1 METDKGISNVN
12 LNDEDITRCL
22 ECNLIC
28 LIRTKY
34 KKGQLYINYKC
45 ENGHSGE
52 KLFQN
57 YLKEY
62 KFYSLYNEKCKCG
75 KCPKDDKNN
84 FFYCSKCKMFLCNI
98 CQNKHPN
105 GDKHDVINYKR
116 YDSLCTNHSNFFDS
130 YCIECEKNIC
140 SFCRK
145 EVIHKGHNFINLF
158 DIDLS
163 DDTIMNFRKEIEEL
177 KEKINNLDLIK
188 TLIDSAIDDLKMLND
203 VEIKLREI
211 ILNTYLY
218 ENRQKNLNYYVIKN
232 LKNCQLTNLNK
243 IEFYNTI
250 YNEGDIYLQKLKN
263 MKTIQTNNFITIY
276 NKKIINHFEQLKD
289 GRLAICNNDNELK
302 IYDIDTF
309 EEEISII
316 LHNNYINS
324 FIQLKNGKI
333 ITCSTDNSMQIIQL
347 NKYDYKLEQNLKGHS
362 DIIKK
367 VIEINENMIIS
378 ISYDKTIIIWE
389 LDTTNDYHYYK
400 TIKSINIEETGNI
413 YPINENEFVSLE
425 YNKAI
430 LKFWKIDDYSI
441 HTTIK
446 EIYSSN
452 VNYNNNICLLDKDI
466 LGVGGRDNYG
476 IYLIRISKYELIE
489 NITSLYSI
497 NSIIKCKNNID
508 DNNFFLCSGYY
519 KGQTISIYKYKNEK
533 LELTKQ
539 IYNAHSNEICLCIEL
554 ERKNKEIIIASME
567 YNKNFIKLWNI

>member
-12 LNDEDITRCL
+12 LNDDDITRCL

-105 GDKHDVINYKR
+105 GDKHDLINYKR
-116 YDSLCTNHSNFFDS
+116 YDSLCTNHSNLFDS

-140 SFCRK
+140 SFCK
-145 EVIHKGHNFINLF
+145 KDHKGHNFINLYDF
-158 DIDLS
+158 DVS
-163 DDTIMNFRKEIEEL
+163 DNTIMNFKKEIEEL

-188 TLIDSAIDDLKMLND
+188 TLLDSAFEDLRMLND
-203 VEIKLREI
+203 FEIKLREI

-232 LKNCQLTNLNK
+232 LKNCQLTNINK
-243 IEFYNTI
+243 IEYYNTI
-250 YNEGDIYLQKLKN
+250 YNEGDNYIQKLKN
-263 MKTIQTNNFITIY
+263 MKEIQIHNFLTIFNE
-276 NKKIINHFEQLKD
+276 KSINYCQQLKD
-289 GRLAICNNDNELK
+289 GRLAICNSENELK
-302 IYDIDTF
+302 IYDIDNF
-309 EEEISII
+309 EEQMSII
-316 LHNNYINS
+316 LHNDYINS
-324 FIQLKNGKI
+324 FNQLKDGRI
-333 ITCSTDNSMQIIQL
+333 ITCSADNSMKIIQL
-347 NKYDYKLEQNLKGHS
+347 NKNEYKLEQTLKGHS
-362 DIIKK
+362 DIVKK
-367 VIEINENMIIS
+367 VIEINDNILIS

-389 LDTTNDYHYYK
+389 LDKNTDYHYYK
-400 TIKSINIEETGNI
+400 SINKINIEETGNI
-413 YPINENEFVSLE
+413 YAINDKEFVSLE
-425 YNKAI
+425 YKKAN
-430 LKFWKIDDYSI
+430 LKFWKIDDYSN
-441 HTTIK
+441 HKTLK

-452 VNYNNNICLLDKDI
+452 ANYNNNICLLDKDI

-476 IYLIRISKYELIE
+476 IYLIKISTYEFVKI
-489 NITSLYSI
+489 IKSLYSI
-497 NSIIKCKNNID
+497 NSIIKFKNTVE
-508 DNNFFLCSGYY
+508 DNNLFWCSGYY
-519 KGQTISIYKYKNEK
+519 NGQTISIYKYKDEN
-533 LELTKQ
+533 LELIKQ
-539 IYNAHSNEICLCIEL
+539 IYNAHSNEICLCIQL
-554 ERKNKEIIIASME
+554 ERKNNEIIIASME

>member
-1 METDKGISNVN
+1 METNKGISNVN
-12 LNDEDITRCL
+12 LSDDDITRCL

-28 LIRTKY
+28 LIKTKY
-34 KKGQLYINYKC
+34 KKGQLYICYKC
-45 ENGHSGE
+45 ENGHLGE
-52 KLFQN
+52 KLFEN

-62 KFYSLYNEKCKCG
+62 KLYSLYNEKCKCG
-75 KCPKDDKNN
+75 KCPKEDKNN

-232 LKNCQLTNLNK
+232 LKNCQLTNINK
-243 IEFYNTI
+243 IEYYNTI
-250 YNEGDIYLQKLKN
+250 YNEGDNYIQKLKN
-263 MKTIQTNNFITIY
+263 MKEIQIHNFLTIFNE
-276 NKKIINHFEQLKD
+276 KSINYCQQLKD
-289 GRLAICNNDNELK
+289 GRLAICNSENELK
-302 IYDIDTF
+302 IYDIDNF
-309 EEEISII
+309 EEQMSII
-316 LHNNYINS
+316 LHNDYINS
-324 FIQLKNGKI
+324 FNQLKDGRI
-333 ITCSTDNSMQIIQL
+333 ITCSADNSMKIIQL
-347 NKYDYKLEQNLKGHS
+347 NKNEYKLEQTLKGHS
-362 DIIKK
+362 DIVKK
-367 VIEINENMIIS
+367 VIEINDNILIS

-389 LDTTNDYHYYK
+389 LDKTTDYNFYK
-400 TIKSINIEETGNI
+400 IINKINIEETGNI
-413 YPINENEFVSLE
+413 YPINEKEFVSLE
-425 YNKAI
+425 YKKAN
-430 LKFWKIDDYSI
+430 LKFWKIDDYSN
-441 HTTIK
+441 HKTLK

-452 VNYNNNICLLDKDI
+452 ANYNNNICLLDKDI

-476 IYLIRISKYELIE
+476 IYLIKISTYEFVKI
-489 NITSLYSI
+489 IKSLYSI
-497 NSIIKCKNNID
+497 NSIIKFKNTVE
-508 DNNFFLCSGYY
+508 DNNLFLCSGYY
-519 KGQTISIYKYKNEK
+519 NGQTISIYKYKDEN
-533 LELTKQ
+533 LELIKQ
-539 IYNAHSNEICLCIEL
+539 IYNAHSNEICLCIQL
-554 ERKNKEIIIASME
+554 ERKNNEIIIASME